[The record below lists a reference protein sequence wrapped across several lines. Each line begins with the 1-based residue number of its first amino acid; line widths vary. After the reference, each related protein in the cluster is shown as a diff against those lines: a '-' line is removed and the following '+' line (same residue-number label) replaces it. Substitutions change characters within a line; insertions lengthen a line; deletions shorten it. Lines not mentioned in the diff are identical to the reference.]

1 MTSEFQMRRRSFSH
15 PFTPWLLLVVGASF
29 VAPASGQEPVLPLDT
44 LTVTGSRVSA
54 DVPDRTRAVQVW
66 TRDDLDR
73 LPAATV
79 ADVLG
84 WTLGVDA
91 MPRSSAQADLS
102 IRGAGFEQLLVL
114 VDGVRMSDPQTGHFD
129 LNLTLP
135 LDQVERIEILRGPAS
150 AVYGSDAVGGV
161 VNVVTR
167 RGMGW
172 SGRMEGGSF
181 GTLRASFQGATE
193 LPAGGNLRAAAEAGR
208 SDGHR
213 DGTDWDQRLGS
224 VAAALPLGGGSLNGG
239 WGIGRRAFGAED
251 FYAPFP
257 SFETTRARTAHLGWR
272 SRPGGTVQIEPR
284 LSWRSHGDDFILD
297 RADPGFYRNRHTST
311 QTGGEFI
318 LRAAPRSSVGVAAG
332 LEAARHRLR
341 SNALGEREEDR
352 WAAFAEVALRPPSH
366 GRLGELDLTLG
377 LRHDGHE
384 RWGGFTSPSASLA
397 LAPREGVRVRGALGR
412 SFRGPSWTERHYRD
426 PAHEARE
433 DLRPERSLSAEIGV
447 DLAHAESGAT
457 VRVTAFRRSSR
468 DLVDWA
474 RPVGQDDLL
483 WETRNVARATFRGV
497 ELEAGARLRPGTR
510 LTVGGAQTSA
520 EANEAAGW
528 ESKYALRPLSDQLQV
543 GLSQDLLRGASLELR
558 GIRARR
564 KGDGAFTT
572 ADLRVELPVAG
583 GGLYLDGRNL
593 ADSEHLDIT
602 GNPVAGRAV
611 YMGFVLG
618 AR

>member
-1 MTSEFQMRRRSFSH
+1 MKTRSAAH
-15 PFTPWLLLVVGASF
+15 PFAPWLILLVGASLAGP
-29 VAPASGQEPVLPLDT
+29 VSGQEPVLALDT
-44 LTVTGSRVSA
+44 LTVTGSRVS
-54 DVPDRTRAVQVW
+54 PELPERTRAVQVW

-91 MPRSSAQADLS
+91 MPRSPAQADLS

-129 LNLTLP
+129 LNLTVP
-135 LDQVERIEILRGPAS
+135 LDQVERIEVLRGPAS

-167 RGMGW
+167 RGAGW

-181 GTLRASFQGATE
+181 GTLRASFQGAGE
-193 LPAGGNLRAAAEAGR
+193 LPGGGTLRAAAEGGR

-224 VAAALPLGGGSLNGG
+224 VGAALPLAGGSLTGG

-272 SRPGGTVQIEPR
+272 SRPGGTLQVEPR

-297 RADPGFYRNRHTST
+297 RADPEFYRNRHTST
-311 QTGGEFI
+311 QSGGELI
-318 LRAAPRSSVGVAAG
+318 LRAAPRSGVGVAGG
-332 LEAARHRLR
+332 LEAARHHLT
-341 SNALGEREEDR
+341 SNALGDREEDR
-352 WAAFAEVALRPPSH
+352 WAAFAEVALRRPGD
-366 GRLGELDLTLG
+366 GRLGDLDLTLG
-377 LRHDGHE
+377 LRHDEHD
-384 RWGGFTSPSASLA
+384 RWGAFTSPSASLA
-397 LAPREGVRVRGALGR
+397 LALREGARVRGSLGR
-412 SFRGPSWTERHYRD
+412 SFRGPSWTERHYQD
-426 PAHEARE
+426 PAHQARE
-433 DLRPERSLSAEIGV
+433 DLRPERSLAAEIGV
-447 DLAHAESGAT
+447 DLTHAASGAT
-457 VRVTAFRRSSR
+457 ARVTAFRRTSR
-468 DLVDWA
+468 DLIDWA
-474 RPVGQDDLL
+474 RPAGQEELL
-483 WETRNVARATFRGV
+483 WETRNIARATFRGV
-497 ELEAGARLRPGTR
+497 EMEAGARLRPGTR
-510 LTVGGAQTSA
+510 VTVGGSQISARADEAQ
-520 EANEAAGW
+520 GW

-543 GLSQDLLRGASLELR
+543 GLQQDLPLGARLDVR

-564 KGDGAFTT
+564 KGEGAFAT
-572 ADLRVELPVAG
+572 ADLRLELPVTG
-583 GGLYLDGRNL
+583 GAVYLDGRNL
-593 ADSEHLDIT
+593 AGSRHLDIT